1 MPQRL
6 CSLRVISGEIVNHRR
21 WRVTN
26 RYKPRP
32 RQSQDMGVMSEFN
45 SQVTELESPRKEG
58 IALAVVAA
66 VAILMS
72 QMMTAGD
79 TAVMMSQT
87 QDTAEEAR
95 D

>member
-6 CSLRVISGEIVNHRR
+6 CSLRVISGEIVRPRH

-26 RYKPRP
+26 RYKSRP
-32 RQSQDMGVMSEFN
+32 KQSQDMGVMSN
-45 SQVTELESPRKEG
+45 SQATRTESPRKEG
-58 IALAVVAA
+58 KPLAVMAA
-66 VAILMS
+66 VAIPMS
-72 QMMTAGD
+72 QMMTTGN

-87 QDTAEEAR
+87 QDTAEGAR